1 MFADA
6 YEIAEKFTYPVI
18 ISTRKQSGAVEC
30 GCAAFI
36 IVNEDGWII
45 SSAHIYSSYSF
56 YMQHREQIK
65 KHSEMKAEIINN
77 PGLDHKQKKKRIS
90 HLKVY
95 PGWILNHSF
104 WWGMDGV
111 RILDVK
117 ILGKGDLMAGRLE
130 PFDKV
135 KFNSHA
141 VFKRENSMRIG
152 TGLCRLGYPFHRVGA
167 SYNTEANRFEIAKN
181 MLPGR
186 PYPIEGMYTRE
197 IDRGLS
203 EEGNYRLRFIETSTP
218 GLRGQ
223 SGGPIV
229 DKKGIVW
236 GLQSRTI
243 HHPLGFSPKVK
254 KNGREIEEN
263 QFLNTGVGIHS
274 SLITEFL
281 RKNNIKHYTAD

>member
-6 YEIAEKFTYPVI
+6 YEKAEKFTYPVI
-18 ISTRKQSGAVEC
+18 ISTRKQSGSVEC

-36 IVNEDGWII
+36 IVNDDGWII
-45 SSAHIYSSYSF
+45 SSAHIYSSYHF
-56 YMQHREQIK
+56 YKQHIEQIK
-65 KHSEMKAEIINN
+65 KHNDMKVEILNN

-111 RILDVK
+111 RITDIRV
-117 ILGKGDLMAGRLE
+117 LGQGDLLAGRLE
-130 PFDKV
+130 PFDKTV
-135 KFNSHA
+135 FKSHA
-141 VFKRENSMRIG
+141 YFKNPSSMRLAS
-152 TGLCRLGYPFHRVGA
+152 GLCRLGYPFHIINA
-167 SYNTEANRFEIAKN
+167 SYNDKEKRFEINKN
-181 MLPGR
+181 MIPR
-186 PYPIEGMYTRE
+186 KPYPIEGIYTRT
-197 IDRGLS
+197 IDGGFS
-203 EEGNYRLRFIETSTP
+203 EDGYRLLFIETSTP

-229 DKKGIVW
+229 DTEGAVW

-243 HHPLGFSPKVK
+243 HHPLGFSPKIK

-263 QFLNTGVGIHS
+263 QFLNTGVGVHS
-274 SLITEFL
+274 SLIMEFL
-281 RKNNIKHYTAD
+281 QKNDIRFHTVD